1 MNRVIS
7 AVCKHGIT
15 PALSTRPA
23 SRLRG
28 GLFLKPGSPAANV
41 RAESWLN
48 RNGRASPPRALY
60 FAMALR
66 HMGAMLR
73 RAALLALAALAAAPL
88 AAAQQPGADLRP
100 RTSPTAAPVIV
111 ALDGAART
119 AAIARANTTLNGIER
134 LQGRFVQSA
143 PDGGRAGGAF
153 YLQRP
158 GKLRFE
164 YDPPATL
171 LIVSDGSVVAM
182 RDTELRTTERTPLRS
197 TPLNLILGQ
206 TINLERDAR
215 ITRVAQSG
223 QWTMITARDRSGQ
236 TDGQITLH
244 FYGPSAELRSWD
256 VIDATGARTRIT
268 LSELT
273 QPASLDRRLFRLED
287 MLSNNRGRPGR

>member
-1 MNRVIS
+1 MS
-7 AVCKHGIT
+7 
-15 PALSTRPA
+15 
-23 SRLRG
+23 
-28 GLFLKPGSPAANV
+28 
-41 RAESWLN
+41 
-48 RNGRASPPRALY
+48 
-60 FAMALR
+60 
-66 HMGAMLR
+66 AMLR
-73 RAALLALAALAAAPL
+73 RTALLALAALAAAPL

-100 RTSPTAAPVIV
+100 RTSPTAAPAIV

-119 AAIARANTTLNGIER
+119 AALARANTALNGIQR

-143 PDGGRAGGAF
+143 PDGSRAGGAF

-244 FYGPSAELRSWD
+244 FYGPTAELRSWD
-256 VIDATGARTRIT
+256 VLDATGARTRIT

-287 MLSNNRGRPGR
+287 VLSGNRRGPGR